1 MHNQIKLDTS
11 SYFIRLTQ
19 LINNWMTFKTSHGS
33 LYELDLRLRPDGN
46 AGPLAVSIE
55 RFSSYYENEAW
66 IWEFFAL
73 RNARLLLNDNN
84 FSDKIGALLKYIQ
97 SRVFKSNELKAAFAE
112 ILNKRKAEFYPFWN
126 LKQQHGGLLDCS
138 ISQYILGTLEKKY
151 PSISNKLNEI
161 HTRLDNLI
169 QQLST
174 RLISYHH
181 NELPKRVIHFI
192 AIQLNY
198 ENAETLK
205 RQVTE
210 DLRIVTKILTIL
222 FKDN

>member
-1 MHNQIKLDTS
+1 M
-11 SYFIRLTQ
+11 
-19 LINNWMTFKTSHGS
+19 
-33 LYELDLRLRPDGN
+33 
-46 AGPLAVSIE
+46 
-55 RFSSYYENEAW
+55 
-66 IWEFFAL
+66 
-73 RNARLLLNDNN
+73 
-84 FSDKIGALLKYIQ
+84 Q

-112 ILNKRKAEFYPFWN
+112 ILNKRKAEFYPLWN

-138 ISQYILGTLEKKY
+138 IAQYMLGTFEKKY
-151 PSISNKLNEI
+151 PLISNKLNQI
-161 HTRLDNLI
+161 HLRLDFLN

-198 ENAETLK
+198 ENAETIK

-210 DLRIVTKILTIL
+210 DFRIVTKILTIL